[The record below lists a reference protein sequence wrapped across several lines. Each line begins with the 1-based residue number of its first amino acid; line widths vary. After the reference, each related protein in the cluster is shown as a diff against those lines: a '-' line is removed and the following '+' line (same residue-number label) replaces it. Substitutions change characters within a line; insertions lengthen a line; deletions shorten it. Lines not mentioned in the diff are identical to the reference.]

1 MEMLRLLDE
10 LEEMADRGEKWY
22 CRVPP
27 LIGKTVLDAADLF
40 DLIHQ
45 MRASLPKEMT
55 EATQVTRDR
64 DRIVQEAHEQRTK
77 ILEAAREQ
85 AQLMVSSDELVK
97 QAEASAAEIR
107 RQAEVEAESI
117 KADAETWVRGIVERL
132 ENYTNRMQATVQ
144 KTKKMLSSQTG
155 PGSEQEELLPEDE
168 E

>member
-1 MEMLRLLDE
+1 MEILRLLDE

-27 LIGKTVLDAADLF
+27 FIGKTVLDAADLL

-64 DRIVQEAHEQRTK
+64 DRIVEEAHEQRTK

-97 QAEASAAEIR
+97 QAEASAAEIH
-107 RQAEVEAESI
+107 RQAEIAAESI
-117 KADAETWVRGIVERL
+117 KADAETWARGVVERL

-144 KTKKMLSSQTG
+144 KTKKMLAAQTG
-155 PGSEQEELLPEDE
+155 RESQQEEVLPEED
-168 E
+168 